1 MDAITCTNR
10 QDKLGEMG
18 MFQGLENDGNKNK
31 SNFRIIINATKNI
44 IIWPFNVIVAY
55 SKYFS

>member
-1 MDAITCTNR
+1 
-10 QDKLGEMG
+10 
-18 MFQGLENDGNKNK
+18 MFQGLENDNNKNK

-44 IIWPFNVIVAY
+44 IWPFNVIVAY